1 MAEIIP
7 SEQKFH
13 TLDKDTPT
21 KDRGSKQ
28 AQALRKIY
36 TMADISATAAVA
48 AGAQELSIS
57 GSELSISNGNT
68 VDLGDQEIK
77 LIPFPLTAGAG
88 GSSIMSSDYN
98 LIDISWDGLG
108 NGTYTLNLPT
118 AASMIYRNV
127 RVITDGTLA
136 VGAADK
142 INITPAGSETING
155 SASFQIS
162 KRYEGVSMWSSGTE
176 WIIIQAKAH

>member
-36 TMADISATAAVA
+36 TMADISATAGGAAV
-48 AGAQELSIS
+48 QDLSIV
-57 GSELSISNGNT
+57 GSELLISNGNG
-68 VDLGDQEIK
+68 VDLADQEMK
-77 LIPFPLTAGAG
+77 LIPSPITAGAA
-88 GSSIMSSDYN
+88 GSSTMPSDSN
-98 LIDISWDGLG
+98 LIRLSWDGLG
-108 NGTYTLNLPT
+108 SGTYTLNLPT
-118 AASMIYRNV
+118 AASMINRTV

-142 INITPAGSETING
+142 INITPDGIETIDG
-155 SASFQIS
+155 ATSFEIS
-162 KRYEGVSMWSSGTE
+162 KRYEGISMWSSGTE
-176 WIIIQAKAH
+176 WIIVQSKSH

>member
-1 MAEIIP
+1 MVPI
-7 SEQKFH
+7 
-13 TLDKDTPT
+13 
-21 KDRGSKQ
+21 
-28 AQALRKIY
+28 KIKEHFSLQFY
-36 TMADISATAAVA
+36 
-48 AGAQELSIS
+48 
-57 GSELSISNGNT
+57 
-68 VDLGDQEIK
+68 
-77 LIPFPLTAGAG
+77 
-88 GSSIMSSDYN
+88 

>member
-36 TMADISATAAVA
+36 TMADISATAGGAAV
-48 AGAQELSIS
+48 QDLSIV
-57 GSELSISNGNT
+57 GSELLISNGNG
-68 VDLGDQEIK
+68 VDLADQEMK
-77 LIPFPLTAGAG
+77 LIPSPITAGAA
-88 GSSIMSSDYN
+88 GSSTMPSDSN
-98 LIDISWDGLG
+98 LIKLSWDGLG
-108 NGTYTLNLPT
+108 SGTYTLNLPT
-118 AASMIYRNV
+118 AASMINRTV

-142 INITPAGSETING
+142 INITPDGIETIDG
-155 SASFQIS
+155 ATSFEIS
-162 KRYEGVSMWSSGTE
+162 KRYEGISMWSSGTE
-176 WIIIQAKAH
+176 WIIVQSKSH

>member
-36 TMADISATAAVA
+36 TMADISATA
-48 AGAQELSIS
+48 G
-57 GSELSISNGNT
+57 
-68 VDLGDQEIK
+68 VDLADQEMK
-77 LIPFPLTAGAG
+77 LIPSPITAGAA
-88 GSSIMSSDYN
+88 GSSTMPSDSN
-98 LIDISWDGLG
+98 LIKLSWDGLG
-108 NGTYTLNLPT
+108 SGTYTLNLPT
-118 AASMIYRNV
+118 AASMINRTV

-142 INITPAGSETING
+142 INITPDGIETIDG
-155 SASFQIS
+155 ATSFEIS
-162 KRYEGVSMWSSGTE
+162 KRYEGISMWSSGTE
-176 WIIIQAKAH
+176 WIIVQSKSH